1 MSNKKG
7 IELSINFVVVMVLSL
22 IVFGFGIYLLTSVF
36 CLTCIQP
43 TSLCS
48 EEEVTNML
56 GDSRV
61 ALCPNQ
67 AKAYGNVPEKFIL
80 GIHNSN
86 SASSGIDQFFVA
98 VEGSDAV
105 DSNNA
110 RLTGVN
116 WGLFE
121 ITYQSSLQISRG
133 VNNGNAQIPIVV
145 KAPSGIGKG
154 TYIFDVRVCSSTS
167 LLSSCGSATYGQQ
180 KLYLKIQ

>member
-1 MSNKKG
+1 MSSKKG

-22 IVFGFGIYLLTSVF
+22 IVLGFGIYLLTSVL

-56 GDSRV
+56 ADSRV

-67 AKAYGNVPEKFIL
+67 AKAYGNIPERFIL
-80 GIHNSN
+80 GVHNSN
-86 SASSGIDQFFVA
+86 SPGTGITWFFAA

-110 RLTGVN
+110 QITGVD
-116 WGLFE
+116 WSSFE
-121 ITYQSSLQISRG
+121 IAYQNSHQISPS
-133 VNNGNAQIPIVV
+133 VNNGNAQIPITV
-145 KAPSGIGKG
+145 KAPSGIAKG

-167 LLSSCGSATYGQQ
+167 QLNSCSSASYGQQ